1 MQAMYEMFYVDAL
14 IDVVIAMS
22 IPMGGLFMLS
32 LILWM
37 IDWSRGLT
45 ASNRNGDPEEF

>member
-14 IDVVIAMS
+14 IDVGLALS
-22 IPMGGLFMLS
+22 IPLGGLFMLS

-45 ASNRNGDPEEF
+45 GNRKREPEEF